1 VRSFAVVAVLCASS
15 IAVADEAPIKC
26 PLMTDDALLTLD
38 EAWPSVPDDHG
49 KSLEDRIEDKAS
61 DYGNHVGSR
70 MEELSHHVA
79 RLHVDVRQHR
89 AYLHLGYG
97 DIVNFDSSWLFAD
110 GKAYVQAKLELQL
123 DGHHWELKLPDM
135 DVSRDSYRNDSFT
148 EVNVSVLEKRF

>member
-1 VRSFAVVAVLCASS
+1 MVAIVCASS
-15 IAVADEAPIKC
+15 IASAEQADTC

-38 EAWPSVPDDHG
+38 EAWPSVPEDHT
-49 KSLEDRIEDKAS
+49 KSLEDRIEDKAT

-70 MEELSHHVA
+70 MDELSHHVA
-79 RLHVDVRQHR
+79 RLHVDVRQRR

-110 GKAYVQAKLELQL
+110 GKAYIHAKLELSV
-123 DGHHWELKLPDM
+123 DGHHWELKLPEM
-135 DVSRDSYRNDSFT
+135 DVTRDSYRNDSFT